1 MEKKEPSY
9 TWWECT
15 LVQPLWITVLRF
27 LKKVKIELT
36 NDPAILLLD
45 IYSEKTLIQKDTC
58 IPVFI
63 AALFTIVGTWKQ
75 PRCLSANE

>member
-1 MEKKEPSY
+1 M
-9 TWWECT
+9 
-15 LVQPLWITVLRF
+15 VQPLWITVLRF